1 MWTNLEW
8 MNKQTNNKMCLCMN
22 VFFFEK
28 KNLIYFLSF
37 TFPSDIA
44 LIVTPDTGI
53 RYQVLDTVYWIRISA
68 HTSDYAEYQLNRS
81 RMVFSALTPGERG
94 VAEWWS
100 FSSHSADLIKHLSR
114 YNTHSMNI
122 WPIRTRRQ
130 VDRAV
135 GCQVR
140 NLWGVVL
147 GRRCSLCPV
156 SWPHPLSN
164 QWECSITLLKIK
176 MLLNSLKQSFIYTE
190 CHL

>member
-22 VFFFEK
+22 VFFWEK
-28 KNLIYFLSF
+28 K
-37 TFPSDIA
+37 SDLFAFIHFS
-44 LIVTPDTGI
+44 LWYRPDSDTRYWYQIPGI
-53 RYQVLDTVYWIRISA
+53 GHCILDQNISSHIWLRRISA
-68 HTSDYAEYQLNRS
+68 QQKSN
-81 RMVFSALTPGERG
+81 VFSALTPGERG

-122 WPIRTRRQ
+122 WPIRARRQ

-164 QWECSITLLKIK
+164 QSECSVTLLKIK